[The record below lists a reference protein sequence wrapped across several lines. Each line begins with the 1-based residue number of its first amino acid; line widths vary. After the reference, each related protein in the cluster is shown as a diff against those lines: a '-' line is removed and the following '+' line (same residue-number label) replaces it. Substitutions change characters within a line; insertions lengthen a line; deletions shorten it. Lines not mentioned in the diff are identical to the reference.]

1 MEVFFGVSR
10 PRFGESR
17 WRVVRQTDVLM
28 GIFSFNPLLKDLRS
42 AACMWTVPRKHQQT
56 RDLKAVQVSVTILGN
71 ARVAKTN
78 KLFQRETL
86 REETMKVKSHW
97 MVLTIALCMAL
108 VLVGASGC
116 KHKKAEGPVVTKT
129 TEKTSDK
136 TQTEVK
142 DINFYLSK
150 MGKVYFDFDKSN
162 LRPDAIE
169 QLNKNAAVMKE
180 GAQFIYQIA
189 GHCDERGTQEYN
201 LALGERRAL
210 AVRDYLISVGVPA
223 DRLVTIS
230 YGEEKPAD
238 AGHDEAAW
246 GKNRRAEFNEGKK

>member
-1 MEVFFGVSR
+1 
-10 PRFGESR
+10 
-17 WRVVRQTDVLM
+17 
-28 GIFSFNPLLKDLRS
+28 
-42 AACMWTVPRKHQQT
+42 
-56 RDLKAVQVSVTILGN
+56 
-71 ARVAKTN
+71 
-78 KLFQRETL
+78 
-86 REETMKVKSHW
+86 MKVKSHW

-108 VLVGASGC
+108 VVMGASGC
-116 KHKKAEGPVVTKT
+116 KHKKAVGPVVTTPTTKT
-129 TEKTSDK
+129 TER
-136 TQTEVK
+136 TQTDVK
-142 DINFYLSK
+142 DITFYLSQMK
-150 MGKVYFDFDKSN
+150 AVYFDFDKSN

-180 GAQFIYQIA
+180 GAKFIYQIA

-238 AGHDEAAW
+238 AGHTEAAW